1 MIRLPQH
8 TLPHLAAITFAA
20 ILIPGPPA
28 LAAEIAAQP
37 PNILFLFT
45 DDQQAD
51 TIAALGNPNIHT
63 PHIDSLVKSGLT
75 FSNAY
80 IMGGSSPAVC
90 SPSRASLLTG
100 LTLWNL
106 ENQGMWRF
114 EISDRQTT
122 LPELFRQAG
131 YTTFATGKNE
141 PGQSGHFAR
150 AYSAAAKVL
159 FRGMTNDQSV
169 LPLHSFCPDGD
180 YHNRH
185 AVNHTGTHSAE
196 LYAEACIR
204 FLQAQAAADKP
215 FYAYVSFQTPHDPRQ
230 APAEYR
236 ALYPDAQMP
245 LPSSF
250 LPSHPFDNGMLSIR
264 DERLAA
270 TPRTPEAIRRH
281 LADYYAT
288 ITHTDAQIGRI
299 LQALE
304 ENGLRDETLIVFAS
318 DNGLALGRHGLM
330 GKQNVYEHSTRVPL
344 IIAGPGIP
352 LGEIRDQLCYLFD
365 IYPTLCELAG
375 LAIPDHVEFISLMS
389 SIDDPAAAHRDHLY
403 FAFMAW
409 QRAIRTTRHKL
420 IEYCVDG
427 VRHTQ
432 LFDLVDD
439 PDELHNL
446 ATLPAHR
453 ETLVGLRSLLEQ
465 ERQHLN
471 DGDTPSPFTDGQGK
485 EFWST
490 YSSAPDPTSP

>member
-1 MIRLPQH
+1 MMKQPQH
-8 TLPHLAAITFAA
+8 TLPHLAAFTFAA
-20 ILIPGPPA
+20 TLILCPPS

-51 TIAALGNPNIHT
+51 TIAALGNPHIHT

-80 IMGGSSPAVC
+80 TMGGSSPAVC

-100 LTLWNL
+100 RSLWNL

-122 LPELFRQAG
+122 LPELFRESG

-150 AYSAAAKVL
+150 AYSAADKVL

-196 LYAEACIR
+196 LYAGACIR
-204 FLQAQAAADKP
+204 FLQAQAAGDKP

-230 APAEYR
+230 ATAEYR

-250 LPSHPFDNGMLSIR
+250 LPSHPFDNGMLTVR

-270 TPRTPEAIRRH
+270 TPRTPGAIRRH

-299 LQALE
+299 LEALE
-304 ENGLRDETLIVFAS
+304 ENGQRDETLIVFAS

-330 GKQNVYEHSTRVPL
+330 GKQNLYEHSTRVPL

-352 LGEIRDQLCYLFD
+352 QGEIRDQLCYLFD
-365 IYPTLCELAG
+365 IFPTLCDLTG
-375 LAIPDHVEFISLMS
+375 LASPEHVEFISLKAV
-389 SIDDPAAAHRDHLY
+389 IDDPAAAHRDHLY

-409 QRAIRTTRHKL
+409 QRAIRTARHKL

-427 VRHTQ
+427 ARHTQ
-432 LFDLVDD
+432 LFDLKAD
-439 PDELHNL
+439 PDETENL
-446 ATLPAHR
+446 AGDPAHHKAL
-453 ETLVGLRSLLEQ
+453 EQLRTLLEEARAQ
-465 ERQHLN
+465 LN
-471 DGDTPSPFTDGQGK
+471 DGDTPFPFTDALGK
-485 EFWST
+485 GFWST